1 MLKYANSMEVDIM
14 SDINPPFET
23 YVEVKVLK
31 DHGDILNDNGDII
44 KLPKGSVRYLPMAL
58 VEHLIAQGYLTCM

>member
-1 MLKYANSMEVDIM
+1 M

-44 KLPKGSVRYLPMAL
+44 KLYFLSLYEIMTNFNSL
-58 VEHLIAQGYLTCM
+58 ENN